1 MYSLAVNDFFMVA
14 HSLKGDEFGLA
25 QKLHGATFE
34 ITTEYQVKELQSS
47 GIVIDVVVASD
58 ALKAVISQLNYKNLD
73 DLSEFKNVNTTME
86 ILSKYIHK
94 EICKHLSGNFEG
106 NLKVIIKESP
116 LAYCSY
122 EGKI

>member
-1 MYSLAVNDFFMVA
+1 M
-14 HSLKGDEFGLA
+14 
-25 QKLHGATFE
+25 
-34 ITTEYQVKELQSS
+34 
-47 GIVIDVVVASD
+47 VVASD